1 MYKEGSITITGGA
14 FINEKAKFTRDLS
27 ILIVNC
33 IKSKHDIKNVLDPTA
48 ATGIRGMRYNKEAGI
63 NEVDFLEINET
74 SYASLKKNIKQ
85 NKIKGNAYNV
95 SIQEFANTT
104 KNKYDVIDLDPFG
117 GASPYIFDIMKIAK
131 DNTLLFV
138 TITDT
143 AVLCG
148 AHTNACLKLYNAV
161 PLHNEIC
168 HEAGL
173 RILIGYIARIAAS
186 FNFGIDVHLSMVYK
200 HYMRVWLQLNYNS
213 NNALASIKNIGY
225 MFFCNSC
232 GNRGSKSGFAPT
244 IDKCSVCNSKLTVG
258 GPLWIG
264 KLKNTNTI
272 NYIIKEMDSLDIKNE
287 DKKIINNILNENDA
301 NTCYSIS
308 HMTHRLK
315 LGSVKQSYVVGEL
328 KNMGYDVSVTHYNPN
343 MIRTNA
349 AYSDIVNVIKKLYD
363 ERISHK

>member
-1 MYKEGSITITGGA
+1 MYKEGSITITDGA
-14 FINEKAKFTRDLS
+14 FINEKARLTRDLS

-33 IKSKHDIKNVLDPTA
+33 MKSKWDIKNALDPTA
-48 ATGIRGMRYNKEAGI
+48 ATGIRGMRYSREAGI
-63 NEVDFLEINET
+63 ENVDFLEINER
-74 SYASLKKNIKQ
+74 SYESLKKNIKQ

-104 KNKYDVIDLDPFG
+104 KNKYDIIDLDPFG

-131 DNTLLFV
+131 DKTLLFV

-148 AHTNACLKLYNAV
+148 AHSNACLKLYNAV

-213 NNALASIKNIGY
+213 NNALSSIKNIGY

-232 GNRGSKSGFAPT
+232 GNRGSKSGFTPI
-244 IDKCSVCNSKLTVG
+244 IDKCSVCNSKPIVG
-258 GPLWIG
+258 GPLWVG

-272 NYIIKEMDSLDIKNE
+272 NYITKKMDLLDMKEE
-287 DKKIINNILNENDA
+287 DKRIINTISNENDV
-301 NTCYSIS
+301 NNCYSIS

-315 LGSVKQSYVVGEL
+315 LGSVKQSYVIDEL
-328 KNMGYDVSVTHYNPN
+328 KKIGYSVSVTHYNPN
-343 MIRTNA
+343 MIRTDA
-349 AYSDIVNVIKKLYD
+349 AYSDIVHVIKKLYN
-363 ERISHK
+363 ERIYHK